1 MQQHL
6 TQDQESKQWEEK
18 NLAPHREAA
27 IPLRVVFKAKEEFT
41 CPLLHHMQNH
51 IKTSWA
57 SAVNWFTLRATF
69 NQPSQEVKRFRKLTV
84 INETAPLLLFNLG
97 SKGSSLFSWRPHENS
112 PPCSNAYLSP
122 SPSVRGRTEKI
133 PNDISNQVQATWWS
147 STSLGLGKN
156 WLQKITMGRCIEL
169 PYPSHKDFGDRAFA
183 STPFSCTRVAI
194 IIGFTRRFCPVNATT
209 VKEAST
215 C

>member
-1 MQQHL
+1 MRKVVPLGWISWRVGNATSLSNTLQL
-6 TQDQESKQWEEK
+6 
-18 NLAPHREAA
+18 LAP
-27 IPLRVVFKAKEEFT
+27 T
-41 CPLLHHMQNH
+41 
-51 IKTSWA
+51 
-57 SAVNWFTLRATF
+57 TLPHT
-69 NQPSQEVKRFRKLTV
+69 EKLPFHSGWSSRLKKNSLVPV

-209 VKEAST
+209 IKEAST